1 MPIQDLFNEDGTPT
15 DPGHRMLKQ
24 LPSMLA
30 QLEWYA
36 GALPSCLPPPCLVC
50 LQVSLELSVLS
61 VWCLHAVHACKL

>member
-1 MPIQDLFNEDGTPT
+1 MSVSRITGFPSASDLFNEDGTPT

-36 GALPSCLPPPCLVC
+36 VALKEMRDRVTPP
-50 LQVSLELSVLS
+50 
-61 VWCLHAVHACKL
+61 